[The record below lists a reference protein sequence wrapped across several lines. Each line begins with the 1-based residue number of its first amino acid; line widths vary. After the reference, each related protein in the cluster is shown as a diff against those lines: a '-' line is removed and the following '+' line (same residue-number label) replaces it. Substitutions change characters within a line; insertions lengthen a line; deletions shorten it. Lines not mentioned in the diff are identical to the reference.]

1 MKKFKPQKPN
11 SLVQLSCPFLLE
23 LALATAILNY
33 PQFLQSAQAQ
43 TSSQTKSTLLSQ
55 AVNDTSVWNKNDSES
70 FKFEQYRQAFEEH
83 DKASRIKPNDP
94 VVWKKRGDALR
105 NLGRYLEAA
114 NSYDKA
120 TQLKPNDP
128 IIWQNLGLALY
139 RRGYYQD
146 AVEAYKKAVELNP
159 DDADALNWLGNSLRE
174 VGNYQKDLGRNQE
187 ALKLYQEA
195 DSAYSKAIKL
205 PRQFGNSEYLYNR
218 SLALRQQGLVLDRL
232 GQKEDADKLYTQA
245 LSSLDKAILLNKPNS
260 LRLYQK
266 ARILMDLKRYDEV
279 LLILDKSLKLVS
291 GDIQL
296 RVSPFDLSVADIS
309 TVRISRVW
317 HLKGVSLNRVRQ
329 YQKALEAL
337 NQAIKL
343 NAYSLVTR
351 VEFDWVKID
360 TDLDIQNSWFS
371 KGLALAN
378 LGRDK
383 EALNALNKAIELQPD
398 YTEAIELRNDLLSGK
413 KK

>member
-1 MKKFKPQKPN
+1 MQKFKPQKPN
-11 SLVQLSCPFLLE
+11 SLVRLSCPFLLE

-43 TSSQTKSTLLSQ
+43 ISSQTKSTLLSQ
-55 AVNDTSVWNKNDSES
+55 AVKDTSVWNKNDSES

-232 GQKEDADKLYTQA
+232 GQKEDAKKLYTQA
-245 LSSLDKAILLNKPNS
+245 LDSLNKSILRQPNP
-260 LRLYQK
+260 LRLYQR
-266 ARILMDLKRYDEV
+266 ARFLIDLERYTEV
-279 LLILDKSLKLVS
+279 LLILDNALKLAS

-296 RVSPFDLSVADIS
+296 RVSPFDLSAAEVS

-317 HLKGVSLNRVRQ
+317 HLKGVTLSRDGKYLE
-329 YQKALEAL
+329 ALEAF

-351 VEFDWVKID
+351 VDFDWVKIEK
-360 TDLDIQNSWFS
+360 DLDVQNSWFS
-371 KGLALAN
+371 KGFSLAK

-383 EALNALNKAIELQPD
+383 EALNAVNKAIELQPD
-398 YTEAIELRNDLLSGK
+398 YTKAIELRDELLNGK

>member
-1 MKKFKPQKPN
+1 MQKFTPKKPN
-11 SLVQLSCPFLLE
+11 SLVPIPCTIFLE
-23 LALATAILNY
+23 LVLATTILNC
-33 PQFLQSAQAQ
+33 PQFLQSAQSQ
-43 TSSQTKSTLLSQ
+43 NFSQTKSILLSQ
-55 AVNDTSVWNKNDSES
+55 TGNDNSVWNKNDSES

-146 AVEAYKKAVELNP
+146 AIDAYKKAVELNP

-174 VGNYQKDLGRNQE
+174 AGNYQKDLGRNQE

-218 SLALRQQGLVLDRL
+218 SLALRQQGLVFDRM
-232 GQKEDADKLYTQA
+232 GQKEDAKKLYTQA
-245 LSSLDKAILLNKPNS
+245 LDSLNKSILRQPNP
-260 LRLYQK
+260 LRLYQR
-266 ARILMDLKRYDEV
+266 ARFLIDLERYTEV
-279 LLILDKSLKLVS
+279 LLILDNALKLAS

-296 RVSPFDLSVADIS
+296 RVSPFDLSEADIS

-317 HLKGVSLNRVRQ
+317 HLKGVTLSRDGRYLE
-329 YQKALEAL
+329 ALEAF

-351 VEFDWVKID
+351 VDFDWVKIEK
-360 TDLDIQNSWFS
+360 DLDVQNSWFS

-378 LGRDK
+378 LGRNK

-398 YTEAIELRNDLLSGK
+398 YTKAIELRDELLRSK
-413 KK
+413 KE

>member
-1 MKKFKPQKPN
+1 MQKFKPQKPN
-11 SLVQLSCPFLLE
+11 SLVQLSCPFLLQ

-33 PQFLQSAQAQ
+33 PLFLQSAQAQ
-43 TSSQTKSTLLSQ
+43 NSSQTNSTLLSQ
-55 AVNDTSVWNKNDSES
+55 AGNDNSVWNKNDSES
-70 FKFEQYRQAFEEH
+70 FKFEQYRQAFEEY

-146 AVEAYKKAVELNP
+146 AVDAYKKAVELNP

-174 VGNYQKDLGRNQE
+174 LGNYRKDLGRNQE
-187 ALKLYQEA
+187 ALKLYQDA

-205 PRQFGNSEYLYNR
+205 PRQFGNPEYLYNR

-232 GQKEDADKLYTQA
+232 EKKEDAKKLYTQA
-245 LSSLDKAILLNKPNS
+245 LDSLNKSIARQPNP
-260 LRLYQK
+260 LRFYQR
-266 ARILMDLKRYDEV
+266 ARFLIDLERYDEV
-279 LLILDKSLKLVS
+279 LLILDNALKLAS

-296 RVSPFDLSVADIS
+296 RVSPFDLTAAEVS

-317 HLKGVSLNRVRQ
+317 HLKGVTLFGDNR
-329 YQKALEAL
+329 YLEALEAFK
-337 NQAIKL
+337 QAIKL

-351 VEFDWVKID
+351 VDFDWVKIEK
-360 TDLDIQNSWFS
+360 DLDAQNSWLGIAAS
-371 KGLALAN
+371 LAELR
-378 LGRDK
+378 RDK
-383 EALNALNKAIELQPD
+383 EALNAVNKAIELQSD
-398 YTEAIELRNDLLSGK
+398 YTEAIELRNELLRSK
-413 KK
+413 KE

>member
-1 MKKFKPQKPN
+1 MQKFKPKKPN
-11 SLVQLSCPFLLE
+11 LLVQLSCPFLLE

-33 PQFLQSAQAQ
+33 PLFLQSAQAQ
-43 TSSQTKSTLLSQ
+43 NYSQTNSTLLSQ
-55 AVNDTSVWNKNDSES
+55 AGNDNSVWNKNDSES

-146 AVEAYKKAVELNP
+146 AIDAYKKAVELNP

-174 VGNYQKDLGRNQE
+174 AGNYQKDLGRNQE

-218 SLALRQQGLVLDRL
+218 SLALRQQGLVFDKL
-232 GQKEDADKLYTQA
+232 GNKEDAKKLYTQA
-245 LSSLDKAILLNKPNS
+245 LDSLNKSILRQPNP
-260 LRLYQK
+260 LRLYQR
-266 ARILMDLKRYDEV
+266 ARFLIDLERYTEV
-279 LLILDKSLKLVS
+279 LLILDNALKLAS

-296 RVSPFDLSVADIS
+296 RVSPFDLSEADIS

-317 HLKGVSLNRVRQ
+317 HLKGVTLLRDRR
-329 YQKALEAL
+329 YLEAL
-337 NQAIKL
+337 ESFKKAVEL

-351 VEFDWVKID
+351 IDFNWIKID
-360 TDLDIQNSWFS
+360 KDLDVQNSWFGIAVS
-371 KGLALAN
+371 LTELR
-378 LGRDK
+378 RDK
-383 EALNALNKAIELQPD
+383 EALNAVNKAIELQPD
-398 YTEAIELRNDLLSGK
+398 YTEAFKLRQELLRSK
-413 KK
+413 T

>member
-1 MKKFKPQKPN
+1 MQKIKPKKPN
-11 SLVQLSCPFLLE
+11 SLVQLSCPLLVE

-43 TSSQTKSTLLSQ
+43 ISSQTKSTLLSQ

-70 FKFEQYRQAFEEH
+70 FKFEQYRQAFEEY

-120 TQLKPNDP
+120 TQLKPKDP

-146 AVEAYKKAVELNP
+146 AVDAYKKAVDLNP

-187 ALKLYQEA
+187 ALKLYQDA
-195 DSAYSKAIKL
+195 VSAYSKAIKL

-232 GQKEDADKLYTQA
+232 GQKGDAKKLYTQA
-245 LSSLDKAILLNKPNS
+245 LDSLNKSIARQPNP
-260 LRLYQK
+260 LRFYQR
-266 ARILMDLKRYDEV
+266 ARFLIDLERYDEV
-279 LLILDKSLKLVS
+279 LLILDNALKLAS

-296 RVSPFDLSVADIS
+296 RVSPFDLSAAEVS

-317 HLKGVSLNRVRQ
+317 HLKGVTLSRDGRYLE
-329 YQKALEAL
+329 ALEAF

-343 NAYSLVTR
+343 DSYSLVTR
-351 VEFDWVKID
+351 VDFDWVKIEK
-360 TDLDIQNSWFS
+360 DLDVQNSWFS

-378 LGRDK
+378 LGRNK
-383 EALNALNKAIELQPD
+383 EALNAVNKAIELQPD
-398 YTEAIELRNDLLSGK
+398 YTKAIELRDELLSGK

>member
-1 MKKFKPQKPN
+1 MQKFKPQKPN
-11 SLVQLSCPFLLE
+11 SLVQLSCRFLLE

-33 PQFLQSAQAQ
+33 PLFLQSAQAQ
-43 TSSQTKSTLLSQ
+43 NSSQTNSTFLSQ
-55 AVNDTSVWNKNDSES
+55 AGNDNSVWNKNDSES
-70 FKFEQYRQAFEEH
+70 FKFEQYRQAFEEY
-83 DKASRIKPNDP
+83 DKAARIKPNDP

-146 AVEAYKKAVELNP
+146 AVDAYRKAVELNP

-174 VGNYQKDLGRNQE
+174 LGNYRKDLGRNQE
-187 ALKLYQEA
+187 ALKLYQDA

-205 PRQFGNSEYLYNR
+205 PRQFGNPEYLYNR

-232 GQKEDADKLYTQA
+232 EKKEDAKKLYTQA
-245 LSSLDKAILLNKPNS
+245 LDSLNKSIARQPNP
-260 LRLYQK
+260 LRFYQR
-266 ARILMDLKRYDEV
+266 ARFLIDLERYDEV
-279 LLILDKSLKLVS
+279 LLILDNALKLAS

-296 RVSPFDLSVADIS
+296 RVSPFDLSAAEVS

-317 HLKGVSLNRVRQ
+317 HLKGVTLLGDKR
-329 YQKALEAL
+329 YLEALEAFQ
-337 NQAIKL
+337 QAIKL

-351 VEFDWVKID
+351 VDFDWVKIEK
-360 TDLDIQNSWFS
+360 DLDAQNSWLGIAAS
-371 KGLALAN
+371 LAELR
-378 LGRDK
+378 RDK
-383 EALNALNKAIELQPD
+383 EALNAVNKAIELQSD
-398 YTEAIELRNDLLSGK
+398 YTEAIELRNELLRSK
-413 KK
+413 KE